1 MTTEQGMPPV
11 RLASAAE
18 LTAAAGRPLAEWTA
32 ALDAALSGVAPGT
45 PGGDAPGG
53 EASGGDAPGTGW
65 AADPAG
71 AALLDAALARVYAFG
86 AAEGEAVP
94 LPVVAASLVALP
106 RPGGSEVAP
115 GSAAVLEEVAE
126 LMARLDEGFRGL
138 AGSGLGLLEYRPV
151 EDDPVAAL
159 AADPGGPAGQGGDAD
174 SGAEVARYGVV
185 RLTPLGVYGVR
196 ERLLAAGTR
205 APLAGELADRPA
217 EALLEALAGYPGRS
231 ARTEAESWLRHRK
244 PEEAAR
250 ELLAAA
256 GGDDPGAP
264 RRRLAAQQTLSLLD
278 DAAEPAL
285 REVLDDRRLGGLARV
300 WLSERGAADVPP
312 PDEAMVFWLTMDTLA
327 AQLDADEDPALLQ
340 ELVSGL
346 AAQHDGFFAAAWR
359 VDHPAT
365 AEVLEAVGRL
375 HPDRRLAKE
384 ARKAAFRARSRAGE
398 ARGTTATG

>member
-1 MTTEQGMPPV
+1 MTTDQGMPPV
-11 RLASAAE
+11 RLASEAE

-32 ALDAALSGVAPGT
+32 ALDAVLSGAAPGDG
-45 PGGDAPGG
+45 PRERP
-53 EASGGDAPGTGW
+53 
-65 AADPAG
+65 AADRAG
-71 AALLDAALARVYAFG
+71 TALPNAALPDAALLDAALARVYAFG

-94 LPVVAASLVALP
+94 LPVVAASLVP
-106 RPGGSEVAP
+106 P

-126 LMARLDEGFRGL
+126 LMGRLDEGFRGL

-151 EDDPVAAL
+151 EEDGPAVAAL
-159 AADPGGPAGQGGDAD
+159 AAEAGGRLGGAD
-174 SGAEVARYGVV
+174 EAEVARYGLV
-185 RLTPLGVYGVR
+185 RLTPLGVHGVR

-205 APLAGELADRPA
+205 APLAGELADGPA
-217 EALLEALAGYPGRS
+217 EALLEALAGYPGRG
-231 ARTEAESWLRHRK
+231 ARAEAESWLRHRK

-398 ARGTTATG
+398 GHGTTATG